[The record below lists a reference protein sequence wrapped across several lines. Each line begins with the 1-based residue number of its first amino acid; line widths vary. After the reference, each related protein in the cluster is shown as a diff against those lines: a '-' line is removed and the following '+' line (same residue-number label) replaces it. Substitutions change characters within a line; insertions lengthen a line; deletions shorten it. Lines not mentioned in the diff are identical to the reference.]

1 MALAQKKLYT
11 TDDIYAL
18 PDGTR
23 AELIDGEMYMMA
35 PPGSMHQRLLSFLH
49 VEIGNYIRNK
59 NRNCEVYPAP
69 FAVFL
74 NADDKTYVEPDI
86 SVICDPS
93 KLDDRGCNGAPDWVI
108 EIVSPGSKRMDYFI
122 KLFKYQT
129 AGVKEYWIVDPDKN
143 RVMVYLYEK
152 DEINVYDFTD
162 EIPVGIYDGDLKIEM
177 E

>member
-1 MALAQKKLYT
+1 M
-11 TDDIYAL
+11 
-18 PDGTR
+18 
-23 AELIDGEMYMMA
+23 
-35 PPGSMHQRLLSFLH
+35 
-49 VEIGNYIRNK
+49 
-59 NRNCEVYPAP
+59 
-69 FAVFL
+69 
-74 NADDKTYVEPDI
+74 
-86 SVICDPS
+86 
-93 KLDDRGCNGAPDWVI
+93 I

>member
-1 MALAQKKLYT
+1 M
-11 TDDIYAL
+11 
-18 PDGTR
+18 
-23 AELIDGEMYMMA
+23 
-35 PPGSMHQRLLSFLH
+35 
-49 VEIGNYIRNK
+49 
-59 NRNCEVYPAP
+59 
-69 FAVFL
+69 
-74 NADDKTYVEPDI
+74 
-86 SVICDPS
+86 ICDPS